1 MRADA
6 EELDLL
12 QVELPVPVVAN
23 VVLRK
28 ELHLVPDIE
37 RAVDPEAA
45 ELRVHA

>member
-28 ELHLVPDIE
+28 ELHLVPDI
-37 RAVDPEAA
+37 
-45 ELRVHA
+45 